1 MKKNGVVLKLFV
13 VTSVMIVI
21 VFSIAM
27 LVEGLF
33 FERFY
38 RTTKISKLEQNVQD
52 FGRQYAAVHSGGD
65 QAAHLLGDFMN
76 QHDVSIA
83 IFNHQFERISVE
95 PYYIQIESPAKS
107 ITIRIS
113 SDGTMLSDIPVGLH
127 IGDQLVVDGLYMD
140 EKDTIMQP
148 AKLQPSA
155 SQPEEGLTRVTGAI
169 TDLLLPEDRSF
180 NPYYQDTLI
189 QNALGDWM
197 NKMDT
202 DRDRLTKGLP
212 VQMEWT
218 DKWSGIVYAVVVLSL
233 PEAGEGGRYVF
244 AMTSLQPVGEA
255 VSILTQYFL
264 YLAPVILILVTL
276 LSLIYSRIVSFPL
289 VKLSKAATRMAELDF
304 SQQPAINSKDEFGDL
319 SRSMN
324 KLSQNLDAT
333 LKQLTEANQELQEE
347 VAKKERS
354 EQLRKELIA
363 NISHELKTPLGIV
376 KGFAEGLQDDVAI
389 DKRERYLNLIVN
401 ETDRM
406 NALIMDMLELSKF
419 EAKAVRLH
427 PKEIYLGRLVRNVAS
442 SFDHQLVSK
451 NLHIDILETEEWG
464 VQADPRRLEQVVLNL
479 LSNAV
484 RYAEEH
490 STIRIQ
496 IQQASPGIIMTR
508 IDNVGPSIPEDD
520 LERIWDQF
528 YRAERSR
535 DRKFGGTGLGLAI
548 VKNILDLHGS
558 RYGAENT
565 KQGVAFYFTL
575 EQAEPMII
583 TEES

>member
-13 VTSVMIVI
+13 VTSVMILI

-38 RTTKISKLEQNVQD
+38 RTTKISKLEQNVQE
-52 FGRQYAAVHSGGD
+52 FGRQYTAVHSGGD

-95 PYYIQIESPAKS
+95 PYYIRIASPAKS

-113 SDGTMLSDIPVGLH
+113 SDGTMLNDIPAGLH
-127 IGDQLVVDGLYMD
+127 TGDHLVVDGLYMD

-148 AKLQPSA
+148 AKLQPSGA
-155 SQPEEGLTRVTGAI
+155 QPEEGLSRVTGTI

-189 QNALGDWM
+189 QNALGDWI

-202 DRDRLTKGLP
+202 DRVRLTKGLP

-304 SQQPAINSKDEFGDL
+304 SQQPSITSKDEFGDL

-324 KLSQNLDAT
+324 TLSQNLDAT
-333 LKQLTEANQELQEE
+333 LKQLTEANQDLQEE

-389 DKRERYLNLIVN
+389 DKRERYLHLIVN

-419 EAKAVRLH
+419 EAKAIRLH

-451 NLHIDILETEEWG
+451 NLHIDILETEEWA

-490 STIRIQ
+490 STIRIE

-520 LERIWDQF
+520 MERIWDQF

-558 RYGAENT
+558 RCGAENT
-565 KQGVAFYFTL
+565 KQGVSFYFTL
-575 EQAEPMII
+575 EQVEPMII

>member
-38 RTTKISKLEQNVQD
+38 RTTKISKLEQNVQE

-95 PYYIQIESPAKS
+95 PYYIRIKSPAKS

-113 SDGTMLSDIPVGLH
+113 SDGTMLNDIPVGLH
-127 IGDQLVVDGLYMD
+127 IGDHLVVDGLYMD

-148 AKLQPSA
+148 AKLQPSGA
-155 SQPEEGLTRVTGAI
+155 QPEEGLSRVTGTI

-376 KGFAEGLQDDVAI
+376 KGFAEGLQDDVAT
-389 DKRERYLNLIVN
+389 DKRERYLHLIVN

-442 SFDHQLVSK
+442 SFDHQLGSK
-451 NLHIDILETEEWG
+451 NLHIDILETEEWA
-464 VQADPRRLEQVVLNL
+464 VQADPRRMEQVVLNL

-484 RYAEEH
+484 RYAEEN
-490 STIRIQ
+490 STIRIE
-496 IQQASPGIIMTR
+496 IQQDSPGIIMTR
-508 IDNVGPSIPEDD
+508 IDNEGPSIPEDD